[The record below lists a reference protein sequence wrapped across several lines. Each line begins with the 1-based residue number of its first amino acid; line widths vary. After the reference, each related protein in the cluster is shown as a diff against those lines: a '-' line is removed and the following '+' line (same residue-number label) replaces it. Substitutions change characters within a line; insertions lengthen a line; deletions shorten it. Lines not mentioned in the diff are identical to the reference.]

1 MRKYIIFILLI
12 AFTNCSSTKTT
23 NGKIM
28 ETTNNDK
35 KQIEQTIQLF
45 IDGWAV
51 GDAEKAGKSL
61 HENWR
66 IQYFRDNKF
75 TDASKTEYL
84 THFAPKEKYKD
95 LQFRILSIDIKDNIA
110 MVKTEI
116 INETS
121 IFIDY
126 LSLIKTNEGWFII
139 NKITNKA
146 NKK

>member
-1 MRKYIIFILLI
+1 MRNYIIFILLI
-12 AFTNCSSTKTT
+12 AFTNCSTTKTMKS
-23 NGKIM
+23 NII
-28 ETTNNDK
+28 ETK
-35 KQIEQTIQLF
+35 RVEKLQIEQTIQFF
-45 IDGWAV
+45 IDGWSV
-51 GDAEKAGKSL
+51 GDAEKAGKAL

-75 TDASKTEYL
+75 TDANRIEYL
-84 THFAPKEKYKD
+84 SHFTPKEKYKD
-95 LQFRILSIDIKDNIA
+95 LQFRILSIDITDNIA
-110 MVKTEI
+110 MAKTEI